1 MADAEKK
8 TKCEKLL
15 EKEEKKREKRI
26 MKEKSKQYDGGFTA
40 RCVAL
45 LLGFV
50 LGVVGTIG
58 GAAGAGYYLVSHK
71 SVKEVAGIAGGDK
84 FDLDKYLSAEYSEKT
99 LLQFFKDLGAVTSKL
114 KGAEVSISTLAEISP
129 YVSDIADKLAGKL
142 SELGLDVDAD
152 ALKTTP
158 FNRLSEF
165 LQETVQNTRLG
176 TLIGAKPDGTIMG
189 LLCYGEEG
197 VNYTLDEDGN
207 ITWIGASHE
216 LSVKDFMDNGAT
228 SDVFNRL
235 SLKAVMET
243 NGSVNKSDPI
253 TRVLVYGTKGVD
265 YTAVTGADG
274 KETIIMLPL
283 AYDYDESAGVL
294 TDDHNKEVTNF
305 YSYDAETKVIALFG
319 SETPAEGDTPSS
331 YLYKTDGKWYAYATE
346 TDLAAAVA
354 GEASAAEKRIL
365 HKATTLG
372 NLLKG
377 DFMGMV
383 EGVELASLL
392 NVTADSE
399 GTLLALAY
407 GNENEDYRIE
417 TDAAGNKNIVMQNGA
432 KPRTIKDLRD
442 GNVKFEDLELG
453 GILKIKPHDGSN
465 ETMLNLAYGEEG
477 KHYTYD
483 DSAEKITWLN
493 KRYIEKTDGAET
505 ALYDADGNKIDGAT
519 KNGGEWTFTQDG
531 VSCTAKKAGTLGLH
545 TFYAYKAGETAPVT
559 YKARTIADLKNLQTT
574 ELVGGSSLESLLGVG
589 ADTDGV
595 LRSLSYGKQGVSY
608 RIEETTDGSGNV
620 TKSIVMLPV
629 TYSFDGTDWKDE
641 NGAIVTPVSSDG
653 NTYEFLFTEDGVF
666 GYVYAENVTA
676 AGSYPLCDAF
686 GAALTHKKRS
696 IDSLK
701 AENATKVFNEI
712 ELRAVIPEKIDDSI
726 NLYLL
731 YGKEG
736 INYEIVLDSEGN
748 KTIKL
753 LTAPKTIASLR
764 QTGDDSIFVKLRQ
777 DLTIGELLGDKANG
791 NKVLENLK
799 DATLDN
805 LGEEINKLTIGNIV
819 DNAESNKILKHLS
832 DATLTDLDERI
843 NKLTI
848 TEIFEDEIF
857 YKNADGQFT
866 DKDGNVVEN
875 KVVKGTWKYLLKDK
889 DLGEIRED
897 YTLNDMNKLTENMT
911 ANIKATLLED
921 LDNDLQLDLS
931 DAFME
936 MALSSSIVDT
946 MIRDGDI
953 TMYEGRNKPTKIKQL
968 TIVEVSHY
976 IPKLIESLPS
986 LPSA

>member
-50 LGVVGTIG
+50 LGVAGTIG

-99 LLQFFKDLGAVTSKL
+99 LLQFFKDLGDVTSKL
-114 KGAEVSISTLAEISP
+114 KGAEASISTLAEISP

-197 VNYTLDEDGN
+197 VNYTLDENGN
-207 ITWIGASHE
+207 ITWIGDSHE

-243 NGSVNKSDPI
+243 NGSVNTSDPI
-253 TRVLVYGTKGVD
+253 TRVLVYGTKDVD
-265 YTAVTGADG
+265 YAAVAGADG

-283 AYDYDESAGVL
+283 TYDYNEGTGIL

-305 YSYDAETKVIALFG
+305 YSYDAATKVIALFD

-331 YLYKTDGKWYAYATE
+331 YLYETDGKWYAYATE

-399 GTLLALAY
+399 GTLLAIAY
-407 GNENEDYRIE
+407 GTEGEDYRIE

-453 GILKIKPHDGSN
+453 DILKIKPHDGSN
-465 ETMLNLAYGEEG
+465 ETKLNLAYGEEG

-493 KRYIEKTDGAET
+493 KRYIEKTDGA
-505 ALYDADGNKIDGAT
+505 DGKKIDGAT

-531 VSCTAKKAGTLGLH
+531 VSYTAKKAGTLGLH
-545 TFYAYKAGETAPVT
+545 TFYAYKVGETAPVT

-574 ELVGGSSLESLLGVG
+574 ELVGRSSLESLLGVG

-595 LRSLSYGKQGVSY
+595 LRSLAYGKQGLSY
-608 RIEETTDGSGNV
+608 RIEETTDGNGNV

-629 TYSFDGTDWKDE
+629 TYTFDGTDWKDE

-653 NTYEFLFTEDGVF
+653 NTYEFLFSEDGAF
-666 GYVYAENVTA
+666 GYVYAENVSA

-701 AENATKVFNEI
+701 AENATKAFNEI
-712 ELRAVIPEKIDDSI
+712 ELRAIVPENTGDSI

-731 YGKEG
+731 YGKAG
-736 INYEIVLDSEGN
+736 IDYEIDAEGN
-748 KTIKL
+748 VKML
-753 LTAPKTIASLR
+753 NGAAPKTIGALR
-764 QTGDDSIFVKLRQ
+764 EKGENSIFSKLRRE
-777 DLTIGELLGDKANG
+777 LTIGQMLGNVDD
-791 NKVLENLK
+791 NKILKNLK
-799 DATLDN
+799 DSTLDS
-805 LGEEINKLTIGNIV
+805 LGADIKRLTVGSIFE
-819 DNAESNKILKHLS
+819 DADSNKILKPLKNS
-832 DATLTDLDERI
+832 TFDTLNDDIKNLKITDV
-843 NKLTI
+843 
-848 TEIFEDEIF
+848 FEDDIY
-857 YKNADGQFT
+857 YKNADGDFT
-866 DKDGNVVEN
+866 DKNGNVVTYEN
-875 KVVKGTWKYLLKDK
+875 KVMRGEWNYLLRDQSDPTKTPDS
-889 DLGEIRED
+889 
-897 YTLNDMNKLTENMT
+897 YTLVNMGALTNNMTENVKNSSVYKLNEDFNLEIDT
-911 ANIKATLLED
+911 SATSFLHL
-921 LDNDLQLDLS
+921 
-931 DAFME
+931 
-936 MALSSSIVDT
+936 ALSGTNLQTLVTAGKMESARKDELTGKRV
-946 MIRDGDI
+946 GD
-953 TMYEGRNKPTKIKQL
+953 L
-968 TIVEVSHY
+968 TIKELFDY
-976 IPKLIESLPS
+976 IPTLIASVPGL
-986 LPSA
+986 

>member
-26 MKEKSKQYDGGFTA
+26 MKEKNKQYDGGFTA

-50 LGVVGTIG
+50 LGVAGTIG
-58 GAAGAGYYLVSHK
+58 GAAGAGYYIVSHK

-114 KGAEVSISTLAEISP
+114 KGAEASISTLAEISP

-158 FNRLSEF
+158 FNRLNEF

-197 VNYTLDEDGN
+197 VNYTLDENGN

-243 NGSVNKSDPI
+243 NGSVNTSDPI
-253 TRVLVYGTKGVD
+253 TRVLVYGTKDVD
-265 YTAVTGADG
+265 YAAVAGADG

-283 AYDYDESAGVL
+283 AYDYNEGTGVL

-305 YSYDAETKVIALFG
+305 YSYDAATKVIALFG

-331 YLYKTDGKWYAYATE
+331 YLYETDGKWYAYATE

-354 GEASAAEKRIL
+354 GEASAAKKRIL

-399 GTLLALAY
+399 GTLLAIAY
-407 GNENEDYRIE
+407 GNE
-417 TDAAGNKNIVMQNGA
+417 
-432 KPRTIKDLRD
+432 
-442 GNVKFEDLELG
+442 
-453 GILKIKPHDGSN
+453 
-465 ETMLNLAYGEEG
+465 GEEG

-505 ALYDADGNKIDGAT
+505 ALYDADGKKIDGAT

-531 VSCTAKKAGTLGLH
+531 VSYTAKKAGTLGLH
-545 TFYAYKAGETAPVT
+545 TFYAYKVGETAPVT

-595 LRSLSYGKQGVSY
+595 LRSLAYGKQGLSY
-608 RIEETTDGSGNV
+608 RIEETTDGNGNV

-629 TYSFDGTDWKDE
+629 TYTFDGTDWKDE

-666 GYVYAENVTA
+666 GYVYAENVSA

-712 ELRAVIPEKIDDSI
+712 ELRAIVPENTGDSI

-731 YGKEG
+731 YGKAG
-736 INYEIVLDSEGN
+736 IDYEIDAEGN
-748 KTIKL
+748 VKML
-753 LTAPKTIASLR
+753 NGAAPKTIGELR
-764 QTGDDSIFVKLRQ
+764 EKGENSIFSKLRRE
-777 DLTIGELLGDKANG
+777 LTIGQMLGNVDD
-791 NKVLENLK
+791 NKILKNLK
-799 DATLDN
+799 DSTLDS
-805 LGEEINKLTIGNIV
+805 LGADIKRLTVGSIFE
-819 DNAESNKILKHLS
+819 DADSNKILKPLKNS
-832 DATLTDLDERI
+832 TFDTLNDDIKNLKITDV
-843 NKLTI
+843 
-848 TEIFEDEIF
+848 FEDDIY
-857 YKNADGQFT
+857 YKNADGNFT
-866 DKDGNVVEN
+866 DKNGNVVTYEN
-875 KVVKGTWKYLLKDK
+875 KVMRGEWNYLLRDPSDPTKTPDS
-889 DLGEIRED
+889 
-897 YTLNDMNKLTENMT
+897 YTVVNMGVLTNNMTENVKNSSVYKLNEDFNLEIDTSATSFLHLALNGTNLQTLVT
-911 ANIKATLLED
+911 AGK
-921 LDNDLQLDLS
+921 
-931 DAFME
+931 ME
-936 MALSSSIVDT
+936 SARKDELTGKHV
-946 MIRDGDI
+946 GD
-953 TMYEGRNKPTKIKQL
+953 L
-968 TIVEVSHY
+968 TIKELFDY
-976 IPKLIESLPS
+976 IPTLIGSVPGL
-986 LPSA
+986 

>member
-8 TKCEKLL
+8 TKREKLL

-50 LGVVGTIG
+50 LGVAGTIG
-58 GAAGAGYYLVSHK
+58 GAAGAGYYIVSHK

-114 KGAEVSISTLAEISP
+114 KGAEASISTLAEISP

-207 ITWIGASHE
+207 ITWIGDSHE

-243 NGSVNKSDPI
+243 NGSVNTSDPI
-253 TRVLVYGTKGVD
+253 TRVLVYGTKDVD
-265 YTAVTGADG
+265 YAAVTGADG

-283 AYDYDESAGVL
+283 TYDYNEGTGIL

-305 YSYDAETKVIALFG
+305 YSYDAATKVIALFG

-331 YLYKTDGKWYAYATE
+331 YLYETDGKWYAYATE

-354 GEASAAEKRIL
+354 GDASAAEKRIL

-399 GTLLALAY
+399 GTLLAIAY
-407 GNENEDYRIE
+407 GNEGEDYRIE

-453 GILKIKPHDGSN
+453 DILKIKPHDGSN
-465 ETMLNLAYGEEG
+465 ETKLNLAYGEEG

-493 KRYIEKTDGAET
+493 KRYIEKTDGA
-505 ALYDADGNKIDGAT
+505 DGKKIDGAT

-531 VSCTAKKAGTLGLH
+531 VSYTAKKAGTLGLH
-545 TFYAYKAGETAPVT
+545 TFYAYKVGETAPVT

-574 ELVGGSSLESLLGVG
+574 ELVGRSSLESLLGVG

-595 LRSLSYGKQGVSY
+595 LRSLAYGKQGLSY
-608 RIEETTDGSGNV
+608 RIEETTDGNGNV

-629 TYSFDGTDWKDE
+629 TYTFDGTDWKDE

-653 NTYEFLFTEDGVF
+653 DTYEFLFSEDGVF
-666 GYVYAENVTA
+666 GYVYAENVSA

-701 AENATKVFNEI
+701 AENATKAFNEI
-712 ELRAVIPEKIDDSI
+712 ELRAIVPENTGDSI

-731 YGKEG
+731 YGKAG
-736 INYEIVLDSEGN
+736 IDYEIDAEGN
-748 KTIKL
+748 VKML
-753 LTAPKTIASLR
+753 NGAVPKTIGSLR
-764 QTGDDSIFVKLRQ
+764 EKGENSIFSKLRRE
-777 DLTIGELLGDKANG
+777 LTIGQMLGNVDD
-791 NKVLENLK
+791 NKILKNLK
-799 DATLDN
+799 DSTLDS
-805 LGEEINKLTIGNIV
+805 LGADIKRLTVGSIFE
-819 DNAESNKILKHLS
+819 DADSNKILKPLKNS
-832 DATLTDLDERI
+832 TFDTLNDDIKNLKITDV
-843 NKLTI
+843 
-848 TEIFEDEIF
+848 FEDDIY
-857 YKNADGQFT
+857 YKDADGNFT
-866 DKDGNVVEN
+866 DKNGNVVTYEN
-875 KVVKGTWKYLLKDK
+875 KVMRGEWNYLLRDPSDPTKTPDS
-889 DLGEIRED
+889 
-897 YTLNDMNKLTENMT
+897 YTLVNMGALTNNMTENVKNSSVYKLNEDFNLEIDT
-911 ANIKATLLED
+911 SATSFLHLA
-921 LDNDLQLDLS
+921 LS
-931 DAFME
+931 DTNLQTLVTAGKME
-936 MALSSSIVDT
+936 SARKDELTGKHV
-946 MIRDGDI
+946 GD
-953 TMYEGRNKPTKIKQL
+953 L
-968 TIVEVSHY
+968 TIKELFDY
-976 IPKLIESLPS
+976 IPTLIGSVPGV
-986 LPSA
+986 